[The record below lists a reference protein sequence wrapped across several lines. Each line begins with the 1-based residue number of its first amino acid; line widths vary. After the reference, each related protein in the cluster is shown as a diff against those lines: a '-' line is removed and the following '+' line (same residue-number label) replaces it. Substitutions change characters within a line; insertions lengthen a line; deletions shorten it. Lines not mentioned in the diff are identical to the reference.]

1 MKPPF
6 TLAVVLAL
14 LAVAPLGCGQKDSS
28 AVQNPTAAAI
38 TVDTSKLSGA
48 FASATGE
55 LKANL
60 DRAVNAISDRDY
72 SGAGAFLQK
81 MAAEANPT
89 PDQKTALNDLLT
101 QVKERGA
108 ELMQSA
114 GKAAGGA
121 MDQAKGAAEKAASQV
136 KDATGKAVDAAGK
149 AATDASK
156 KAQDLLP
163 K

>member
-1 MKPPF
+1 MKSPI
-6 TLAVVLAL
+6 
-14 LAVAPLGCGQKDSS
+14 AVALAFSLIAIAPAGCGKKDS
-28 AVQNPTAAAI
+28 ADVQNPTVAAI
-38 TVDTSKLSGA
+38 TVDTSKLRSA
-48 FASATGE
+48 FASAKGE

-60 DRAVNAISDRDY
+60 DRAVNAISDRDF
-72 SGAGAFLQK
+72 SGAGTFLQK
-81 MAAEANPT
+81 MAAEANLSA
-89 PDQKTALNDLLT
+89 DQKTALNDLLA

-121 MDQAKGAAEKAASQV
+121 LDQAKGAAEKAAVQV